1 AEHYGLEILES
12 GVEDN
17 PQNYT
22 RFLVLAPEPAEPE
35 GDRIKTTIVF
45 SVPHESGTLFKV
57 MSAFALRDISI
68 NKIESRPLIGS
79 PWEYFFYLDFE
90 GK

>member
-1 AEHYGLEILES
+1 
-12 GVEDN
+12 
-17 PQNYT
+17 
-22 RFLVLAPEPAEPE
+22 
-35 GDRIKTTIVF
+35 
-45 SVPHESGTLFKV
+45 

-90 GK
+90 GKANSLQSSRALNHLQEITTYYKLLGSYEEGRTVDRG